1 MTTLY
6 VIHNYREYR
15 FEGCDPWDCG
25 WDWDGYDADEIGDQI
40 NVWLQD
46 LAERMLSARAGPA
59 EPGEL
64 VDDDLIDEIQRAVT
78 ALCDDLLEEWC
89 EGDNSHIEW
98 ENYRTEESDTDDED

>member
-46 LAERMLSARAGPA
+46 LAERMLSTRAGPA
-59 EPGEL
+59 LTTTYLTKYKE
-64 VDDDLIDEIQRAVT
+64 R
-78 ALCDDLLEEWC
+78 
-89 EGDNSHIEW
+89 
-98 ENYRTEESDTDDED
+98 